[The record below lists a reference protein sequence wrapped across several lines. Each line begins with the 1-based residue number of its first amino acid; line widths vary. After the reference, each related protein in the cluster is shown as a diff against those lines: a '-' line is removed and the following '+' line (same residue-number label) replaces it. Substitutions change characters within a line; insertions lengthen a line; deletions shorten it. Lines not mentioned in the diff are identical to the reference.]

1 MAISIKQIPVL
12 KGSTAMNFV
21 ANSSNNIKKAK
32 TVEFKKE
39 IQTAKKILSNA
50 KF

>member
-21 ANSSNNIKKAK
+21 ANSTSNVKKAK
-32 TVEFKKE
+32 TVDFSKE
-39 IQTAKKILSNA
+39 IESANKILSNA
-50 KF
+50 KL